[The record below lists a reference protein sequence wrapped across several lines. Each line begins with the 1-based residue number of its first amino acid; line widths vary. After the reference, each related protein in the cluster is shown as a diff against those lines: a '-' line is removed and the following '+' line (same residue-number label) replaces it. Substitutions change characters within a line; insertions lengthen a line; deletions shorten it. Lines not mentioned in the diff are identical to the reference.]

1 MPRLPPLNAL
11 IGFEAA
17 ARLGSFSKA
26 ADELNLTQSTVSHQ
40 IKLVEQVLGQPLFRR
55 SHRRAV
61 LTDAGADFLRTVHGV
76 IEGLQAGI
84 ARLEPYRKPGSVVLY
99 APNAFAL
106 GWLLPRLTGFR
117 RAHPRVDIWLD
128 SSGRAVDFERDEV
141 DVLIRRGIQRDPE
154 VVSETLLQEVLVP
167 VGAPALLDG
176 AAPPATPAG
185 LAGHVLLHEE
195 RTEDWQRWFDAAGLP
210 GQARHAGPNF
220 SDGGVLLEA
229 AALGHG
235 VALGSTVLADR
246 LLREGRLRPLF
257 GPVLPVDDP
266 YCLAY
271 RPSSLRDDDIR
282 TVCDWLRAQAATWR
296 QTTAP
301 ALPPGSEPG

>member
-26 ADELNLTQSTVSHQ
+26 AAELNLTQSTVSHQ
-40 IKLVEQVLGQPLFRR
+40 IKLVEAILGQPLFRR

-61 LTDAGADFLRTVHGV
+61 LTDAGTDFLRTVHGV
-76 IEGLQAGI
+76 IEALQAGV
-84 ARLEPYRKPGSVVLY
+84 ARLEPYRKPGSVVVY

-106 GWLLPRLTGFR
+106 GWLLPRLAAFR

-128 SSGRAVDFERDEV
+128 TSGRAVDFERDEV
-141 DVLIRRGIQRDPE
+141 DILVRRGIQRDPE
-154 VVSETLLQEVLVP
+154 VVSETLLQEVLIP
-167 VGAPALLDG
+167 VAAPVLVDG
-176 AAPPATPAG
+176 ATPPATPRD

-195 RTEDWQRWFDAAGLP
+195 RAEDWQRWFEIAGLT
-210 GQARHAGPNF
+210 GMARHAGPNF

-235 VALGSTVLADR
+235 VALGSTILADR
-246 LLREGRLRPLF
+246 LLRDGRLRPLF
-257 GPVLPVDDP
+257 GPALPVDDP
-266 YCLAY
+266 TCLVY
-271 RPSSLRDDDIR
+271 RPASLRDDDIR
-282 TVCDWLRAQAATWR
+282 TVCDWLRSQATAWR
-296 QTTAP
+296 HP
-301 ALPPGSEPG
+301 SPL